1 MLLVQEMKQRRWE
14 FLSLGAKEGG
24 YAATWDWIQIMMVRG
39 AAYVDN
45 LSKDGSLHF
54 LQKPVADLGLRQ

>member
-1 MLLVQEMKQRRWE
+1 MPISLWSGFCWFTRVLLVQEMKQRRWE

-39 AAYVDN
+39 RHI
-45 LSKDGSLHF
+45 STTFQRK
-54 LQKPVADLGLRQ
+54 GL